1 MKFLKLLLFLI
12 ITLNLISC
20 SKKEEKISLIKEN
33 NLEMQMIEAYNEG
46 LKEFNKGDVFFA
58 AKKFNEVELLYPQSI
73 WAPRSTLMAA
83 YVWYSQLYFND
94 AIYELERF
102 LEKYKNHPNTDYAY
116 YLIGI
121 CHYNQI
127 VDEKKDI
134 GEILKAKTY
143 FTLLVKEF
151 QNTYYAEDAQFKL
164 ELIEEVLAS
173 KELYL
178 ANYYLDREKWI
189 PAMNRYKKIVNDYD
203 TTIFIEEALYRLVE
217 VNYKLGLVGEAKN
230 YAALLGYNYQ
240 SSDWYERSYEIL
252 NKNYENTNI
261 KANLS
266 KQKSWKSPKQS
277 AWLCIEILHD
287 FETFEQRYEIVLHDF
302 AWRNSKNLRTRPK
315 DFTT

>member
-151 QNTYYAEDAQFKL
+151 PNTYYAEDAQFKL

-189 PAMNRYKKIVNDYD
+189 PAMNRYKKIVNQYD
-203 TTIFIEEALYRLVE
+203 TTIYVEEALYRLVE
-217 VNYKLGLVGEAKN
+217 LNYKLGIVNEAKK
-230 YAALLGYNYQ
+230 YTALLGYNYQ
-240 SSDWYERSYEIL
+240 SSDWYERSYNIL
-252 NKNYENTNI
+252 NKNYKNPEI
-261 KANLS
+261 KQDLKN
-266 KQKSWKSPKQS
+266 QKSLLKR
-277 AWLCIEILHD
+277 
-287 FETFEQRYEIVLHDF
+287 F
-302 AWRNSKNLRTRPK
+302 K
-315 DFTT
+315 DLLN

>member
-1 MKFLKLLLFLI
+1 MKFLKLSIFLFM
-12 ITLNLISC
+12 TLNIISC
-20 SKKEEKISLIKEN
+20 SEKEEKISLIKEN

-94 AIYELERF
+94 AIFELERF
-102 LEKYKNHPNTDYAY
+102 LDKYKNHPNTDYAY
-116 YLIGI
+116 YLLGV

-151 QNTYYAEDAQFKL
+151 PNTYYAEDAQFKL

-189 PAMNRYKKIVNDYD
+189 PAMNRYKKIVNQYD
-203 TTIFIEEALYRLVE
+203 TTIYVEEALYRLVE
-217 VNYKLGLVGEAKN
+217 LNYKLGLVNEAKK
-230 YAALLGYNYQ
+230 YTALLGYNYQ
-240 SSDWYERSYEIL
+240 SSDWYDRSYKIL
-252 NKNYENTNI
+252 NKKYKNPEI
-261 KANLS
+261 KQDLKN
-266 KQKSWKSPKQS
+266 QKSLLKR
-277 AWLCIEILHD
+277 
-287 FETFEQRYEIVLHDF
+287 F
-302 AWRNSKNLRTRPK
+302 K
-315 DFTT
+315 DLFN